1 MCEKREVKKF
11 ITLWKNV
18 NIFPKIRADS
28 TDFSCEKVE

>member
-18 NIFPKIRADS
+18 NIFTTIRADS
-28 TDFSCEKVE
+28 TDFLCEKVE